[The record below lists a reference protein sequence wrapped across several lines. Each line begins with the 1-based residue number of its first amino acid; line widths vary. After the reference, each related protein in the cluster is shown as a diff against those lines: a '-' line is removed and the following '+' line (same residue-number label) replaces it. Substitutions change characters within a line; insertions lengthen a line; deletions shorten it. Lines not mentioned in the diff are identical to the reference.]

1 VVGLA
6 ELRDPQPELLAH
18 RLRDD
23 HLVGSRPVLGAH
35 RPPRRV
41 EPLPPARVEGGGEV
55 QPAQEAEELVP
66 TDDGERRDCTR
77 ALGVLDALV
86 VRHPHAP
93 RIQVD
98 LDAQERQYRRRR
110 LLLSRLEAHLGE

>member
-1 VVGLA
+1 VVGLT

-35 RPPRRV
+35 RSPRRV

-55 QPAQEAEELVP
+55 QPAEQAEELR
-66 TDDGERRDCTR
+66 TIDHGDRRDRAR

-86 VRHPHAP
+86 VRHAHAP
-93 RIQVD
+93 RTQVD
-98 LDAQERQYRRRR
+98 LDA
-110 LLLSRLEAHLGE
+110 